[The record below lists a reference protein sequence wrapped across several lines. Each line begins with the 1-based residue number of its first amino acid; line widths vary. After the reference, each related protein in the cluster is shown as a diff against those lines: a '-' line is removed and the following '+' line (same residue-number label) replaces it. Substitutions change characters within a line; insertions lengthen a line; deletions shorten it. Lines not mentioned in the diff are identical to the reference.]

1 MFDTFDVN
9 HSSQSQGSL
18 FNYSFTRPTIIFL
31 WSNLTIYGGQPI
43 LSLLT
48 QFTGIAPL
56 QFGRNFLAIFRLVEA
71 FFCSFAQFHQFH
83 PPSIFQNKKKLKDQL
98 IWMEATSRQQRGKIG
113 RSHTTRFCNS
123 FLFFTGFDFL
133 WDKTLLLSY
142 LGWIYLLVKKCKNV
156 FCPCQASS
164 I

>member
-71 FFCSFAQFHQFH
+71 FFCSFAQFHKFH
-83 PPSIFQNKKKLKDQL
+83 PPSIFQNKKIKGPAYLDGSHFKTA
-98 IWMEATSRQQRGKIG
+98 EGKIG